1 MVDDLEYSRIKSSI
15 LHNII
20 AEVMEIPVSQIN
32 DESSP
37 ETVENWDSF
46 HGLILADELETRFNV
61 KFYLDE
67 LVNVKNVAD
76 IKKNLTKHGVS
87 LYE

>member
-46 HGLILADELETRFNV
+46 RGLILADELETRFNV

>member
-1 MVDDLEYSRIKSSI
+1 MVNPVEHSRIKYSI

-46 HGLILADELETRFNV
+46 RGLVLADELETKFNV
-61 KFYLDE
+61 KFNLDE
-67 LVNVKNVAD
+67 LINVKNVAD
-76 IKKNLTKHGVS
+76 IKKTLTKHGIS

>member
-1 MVDDLEYSRIKSSI
+1 MTDDLEYGRIKSST

-20 AEVMEIPVSQIN
+20 AEVMEIPVSQIS

-37 ETVENWDSF
+37 ETIENWDSF
-46 HGLILADELETRFNV
+46 RGLILADELETKFNV
-61 KFYLDE
+61 KFQLDE

-76 IKKNLTKHGVS
+76 IKKNLTKHGYIVI
-87 LYE
+87 

>member
-1 MVDDLEYSRIKSSI
+1 MVNPVEYSRIKYSI

-46 HGLILADELETRFNV
+46 RGLVLADELETKFNV
-61 KFYLDE
+61 KFNLDE
-67 LVNVKNVAD
+67 LISVKNVAD
-76 IKKNLTKHGVS
+76 IKKNLTKHGIS